1 MTTKELIGT
10 TGAAEALGLTRQGI
24 LKRIS
29 DGRLT
34 PMGAVGKRGTY
45 VFDRAEIEEMARREK
60 GEKCC

>member
-1 MTTKELIGT
+1 MTTKEIIGT

>member
-45 VFDRAEIEEMARREK
+45 VFDRAKIEELARREK

>member
-34 PMGAVGKRGTY
+34 PMGAVGKRGIY

>member
-45 VFDRAEIEEMARREK
+45 VFARAEIEELARREK

>member
-24 LKRIS
+24 LKRIR

-34 PMGAVGKRGTY
+34 PMGTVGKRGTY
-45 VFDRAEIEEMARREK
+45 VFDRAEIEALACKEAAK
-60 GEKCC
+60 